1 MSKLDTVVVSR
12 EVVMECSITEI
23 HIDTEDVKQLSS
35 LHSILIDL
43 KNMDK
48 MCQIALSMPDDREG
62 TLGIDAI
69 GTGVLIKYMRCFH
82 AGTRCSLSTDD
93 LSSLSEDE
101 RKAHQY
107 LKLLRDKHIA
117 HSVNSYEK
125 YQIKTYLEI
134 EGDKIK
140 RPIVQLL
147 PASQRVALS
156 KENVWAMK
164 ELVNIVIEV
173 VKRKIAL
180 EEKAYLKIL
189 NALSDE
195 DLLKFKPYRK
205 PLMKV
210 GINEV
215 HASKRKKG
223 K

>member
-1 MSKLDTVVVSR
+1 
-12 EVVMECSITEI
+12 MECSITEI